1 MHNLM
6 ACLGMLN
13 GFSLPGTLA
22 ECAEK
27 LDHYALAAT
36 LDDADTYLS
45 FFQAVDTIHKLYE
58 HYFPAEFA
66 RSKKSIVPA
75 LDEAYSEREREFFD
89 LVEDR
94 LFPLPWFL
102 EDTVDR
108 DERFFSLPIVTLGRE
123 WWNDGLDDWEL
134 GWLLLLWL
142 LEEGEAA
149 DEIRKRF
156 PDVAAALLELPVK
169 KGTLAFSS
177 LERDCRRVKTPLAYL
192 PEALNILYHDT
203 GSWFLDIYTETTDA
217 YIDWTQQDMDQ
228 AIVHMRRAIRTTNR
242 ADRFI
247 TWIDEDPIPRFKEVL
262 TLWNLYC
269 QKTADNRVSLLLL
282 NQPTER

>member
-1 MHNLM
+1 M
-6 ACLGMLN
+6 
-13 GFSLPGTLA
+13 
-22 ECAEK
+22 
-27 LDHYALAAT
+27 
-36 LDDADTYLS
+36 
-45 FFQAVDTIHKLYE
+45 
-58 HYFPAEFA
+58 
-66 RSKKSIVPA
+66 
-75 LDEAYSEREREFFD
+75 
-89 LVEDR
+89 
-94 LFPLPWFL
+94 
-102 EDTVDR
+102 
-108 DERFFSLPIVTLGRE
+108 
-123 WWNDGLDDWEL
+123 
-134 GWLLLLWL
+134 
-142 LEEGEAA
+142 
-149 DEIRKRF
+149 
-156 PDVAAALLELPVK
+156 AAALLELPVK

-203 GSWFLDIYTETTDA
+203 GSWFLDIYTETADA

-228 AIVHMRRAIRTTNR
+228 AIVHMRRAIRTTRR